1 MSEDYLKTRELYHF
15 GILGMKWGH
24 RKYQNEN
31 GTLTELGKRK
41 FGTKV
46 TRYTDS
52 QFSKDQSKYG
62 INGADRVNDR
72 VLSGKSLDKAR
83 QKEDKN
89 LVDTQAKADRAS
101 RLAMIGGAILGA
113 YGGYKIAGRSA
124 GVNPSSSRALIVPTK
139 KDALNS
145 ISRNKGVGVIGGA
158 LIGGLLGKKLAPKL
172 VMLKNGY
179 GANRTEQ

>member
-89 LVDTQAKADRAS
+89 LVDAQAKADRAG
-101 RLAMIGGAILGA
+101 RLAAIGGAILGA
-113 YGGYKIAGRSA
+113 YGGYKIAGR
-124 GVNPSSSRALIVPTK
+124 PSGGTK
-139 KDALNS
+139 NALNS
-145 ISRNKGVGVIGGA
+145 ISRNKGVGIVGGA